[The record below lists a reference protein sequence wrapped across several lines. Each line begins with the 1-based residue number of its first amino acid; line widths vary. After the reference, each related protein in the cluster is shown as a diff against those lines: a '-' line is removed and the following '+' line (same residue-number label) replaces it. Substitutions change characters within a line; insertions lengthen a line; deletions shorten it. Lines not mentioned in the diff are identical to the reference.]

1 MFSLSALP
9 QPLAWVCCLIYPW
22 SSALLHTSKSTL
34 AQSTC
39 YYPLS
44 SLLLCQKH
52 TETKTGSGAVTPR
65 KQETTL
71 LFCSGGGEKK
81 SPNRASFWGESNPRG
96 PRWRRASRLLSL
108 CECCW
113 VPIRRPHVFSA
124 VGKEWRLDLLLPSS
138 LDTRVTQWLG
148 WARSLPHSHPLFFAL
163 LPPRL
168 SHHYLY
174 CSGWVNV
181 EESSL
186 FDSCDKKVCKLKRSE
201 RSSPQM
207 LPAALCTQSVDSNP
221 WNS

>member
-1 MFSLSALP
+1 MIFSSPPHL
-9 QPLAWVCCLIYPW
+9 QI
-22 SSALLHTSKSTL
+22 HFGTKH
-34 AQSTC
+34 
-39 YYPLS
+39 
-44 SLLLCQKH
+44 LLLSPLQSAPLPKAHRNEDRFRCNN
-52 TETKTGSGAVTPR
+52 TE
-65 KQETTL
+65 ETRRNTL

-81 SPNRASFWGESNPRG
+81 VQNELSFWGESNPRG
-96 PRWRRASRLLSL
+96 PRWRRAGRLLSL

-113 VPIRRPHVFSA
+113 VPIRRPHVFTA
-124 VGKEWRLDLLLPSS
+124 AGKEWRLDLLLPSS

-186 FDSCDKKVCKLKRSE
+186 FDSCDKEVCKLKHSE

>member
-1 MFSLSALP
+1 MIFSPPPHLQIHFGTKHLLLPPLQSAPLP
-9 QPLAWVCCLIYPW
+9 ITHRNEDRFRCGNTEETRETHYCF
-22 SSALLHTSKSTL
+22 ALEKGRKKSKS
-34 AQSTC
+34 SFR
-39 YYPLS
+39 S
-44 SLLLCQKH
+44 
-52 TETKTGSGAVTPR
+52 EGSQTP
-65 KQETTL
+65 E
-71 LFCSGGGEKK
+71 
-81 SPNRASFWGESNPRG
+81 G
-96 PRWRRASRLLSL
+96 PDEEGRLLSL

-113 VPIRRPHVFSA
+113 VPIRRPHVFTA

-163 LPPRL
+163 LLPRL

-186 FDSCDKKVCKLKRSE
+186 FDSCDKEVCKLKHSE
-201 RSSPQM
+201 QSSPQM
-207 LPAALCTQSVDSNP
+207 LPAALCSQSVDSNP